1 MKANFGLVL
10 MLTIHLRETTV
21 SKPKDRIFL
30 KSLKTQFPECDVGKR
45 LELKNMALVCDWVS
59 VSILLLWFYGLK
71 FCPETN
77 LSRKKSRIWS
87 WKFFVSKK
95 VLKKVSELVS
105 FIFWVWENCWRVR
118 RRGREAGRLAECSP
132 YHLPPPDLPEC
143 CPHGSAPLPVFHNIP
158 PRNRQRASPAAAA
171 AYNCWANCSCLAAAA
186 GAGRAAADL
195 ASTEEEHNCPSI
207 WIGWYWRH
215 QVIKSALIPSRGQ
228 LAVVSSSRDSW
239 PCESRGMSAL
249 PHSRTSGLH
258 TALQWVAT
266 AGGEE
271 GIQTDGERHV
281 PVAKSRN

>member
-1 MKANFGLVL
+1 M
-10 MLTIHLRETTV
+10 E
-21 SKPKDRIFL
+21 IFCL
-30 KSLKTQFPECDVGKR
+30 KESHE
-45 LELKNMALVCDWVS
+45 
-59 VSILLLWFYGLK
+59 
-71 FCPETN
+71 
-77 LSRKKSRIWS
+77 
-87 WKFFVSKK
+87 
-95 VLKKVSELVS
+95 KVSESVS

-195 ASTEEEHNCPSI
+195 AATEEEHNCPSI

-258 TALQWVAT
+258 TALQWAAT
-266 AGGEE
+266 AGGGGGHTNRWGEARSSCQE
-271 GIQTDGERHV
+271 SELITWSPMPPPTIPELRNVKFFTQTITWVQNFTPKTRNLRLICIRDKTRKSWSIQVVVGLVCYVRRPIGYLHRILVECKCAWV
-281 PVAKSRN
+281 KIIP